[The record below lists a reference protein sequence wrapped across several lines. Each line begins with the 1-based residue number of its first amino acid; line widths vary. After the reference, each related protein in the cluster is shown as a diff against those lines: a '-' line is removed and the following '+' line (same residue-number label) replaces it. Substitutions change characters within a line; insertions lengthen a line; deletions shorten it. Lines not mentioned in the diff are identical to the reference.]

1 MMEYIDIIT
10 GAVIAAFLFALVMF
24 GRSDD
29 RP

>member
-10 GAVIAAFLFALVMF
+10 GALIAAFLLGLVLL
-24 GRSDD
+24 GKSDD